1 MAKSKAKKLT
11 SKELED
17 VKELQSDINNLLM
30 NIGNAE
36 LVKNQLVNKHVV
48 KQGEW
53 QVLTSTLE
61 EKYGQ
66 VNISLEDGSLSP
78 MEEEVKEDYFVNI
91 IAPLIMAQKMYKN
104 KNIKN
109 GKIINITDWK
119 TAREKR
125 FSYGISKAGVF
136 GLTKSLAISMAPR
149 FQVNEIALGA
159 ILPPVDS
166 LNRIPK
172 KIDLGPMKRVGEI
185 SEVTS
190 CIEMLLKNDFIT
202 GEKINIDGGRHI
214 F

>member
-11 SKELED
+11 SKELDD

-78 MEEEVKEDYFVNI
+78 MKEEVKE
-91 IAPLIMAQKMYKN
+91 P
-104 KNIKN
+104 
-109 GKIINITDWK
+109 K
-119 TAREKR
+119 T
-125 FSYGISKAGVF
+125 
-136 GLTKSLAISMAPR
+136 LTK
-149 FQVNEIALGA
+149 V
-159 ILPPVDS
+159 
-166 LNRIPK
+166 
-172 KIDLGPMKRVGEI
+172 
-185 SEVTS
+185 
-190 CIEMLLKNDFIT
+190 
-202 GEKINIDGGRHI
+202 
-214 F
+214 